1 MLIAAYEALAKGA
14 VREEFDFADT
24 FNDHKNHRHRLTAS
38 FIELL
43 LRFEDA
49 PRHRLLTSYVK
60 HFTGFT
66 ITDAEDLERNEIP
79 VSSDQLLAISGYGT
93 LVPAGP
99 LYDHESKEHHAL

>member
-14 VREEFDFADT
+14 VREDFCFSDT
-24 FNDHKNHRHRLTAS
+24 FNDHKNHRYRFTAS

-49 PRHRLLTSYVK
+49 PRHRLLTSYVE

-66 ITDAEDLERNEIP
+66 ITDADDLERNETP
-79 VSSDQLLAISGYGT
+79 LSNALLDAIAQYGA
-93 LVPAGP
+93 LVPAKP
-99 LYDHESKEHHAL
+99 